1 MYISSLNDDLVPAV
15 ISLLSGMHNL
25 KTLSIKSSPPLLA
38 NTNISST
45 RIHCN
50 MKCCK
55 LFTDYMKPSLR
66 FHRSIK
72 SSTPLAKNNAS
83 GFNARY
89 WESQNLR
96 FIRHLEMVEIG
107 LSDGGMNE
115 VELGL
120 FLLKRAK
127 SLKNMIFFHLPSSL
141 PSDIRMKI
149 HNCAMDSAATVVFQD
164 V

>member
-1 MYISSLNDDLVPAV
+1 MP
-15 ISLLSGMHNL
+15 NL
-25 KTLSIKSSPPLLA
+25 KTLSIKSSPPLSA

-55 LFTDYMKPSLR
+55 LFTDYYVKPSLR

-96 FIRHLEMVEIG
+96 FIRHLEMAEIG

-120 FLLKRAK
+120 FLLKHAK
-127 SLKNMIFFHLPSSL
+127 SLKNMIFFHLTSFL

-149 HNCAMDSAATVVFQD
+149 HNCTMDSAAIVVFQD

>member
-1 MYISSLNDDLVPAV
+1 MYITSLNDDLVPAV
-15 ISLLSGMHNL
+15 ISLLSGMRNL

-50 MKCCK
+50 MKCSK

-120 FLLKRAK
+120 FLEAFPKLSLFCILFLKL
-127 SLKNMIFFHLPSSL
+127 SLLLTDFPN
-141 PSDIRMKI
+141 
-149 HNCAMDSAATVVFQD
+149 
-164 V
+164 